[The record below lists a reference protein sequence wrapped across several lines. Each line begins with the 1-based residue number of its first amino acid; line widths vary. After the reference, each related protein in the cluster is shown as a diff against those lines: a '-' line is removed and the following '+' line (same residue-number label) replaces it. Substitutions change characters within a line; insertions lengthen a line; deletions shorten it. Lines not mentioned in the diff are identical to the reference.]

1 MLGYGQLWLSS
12 SQIAGFFDQQYNWTE
27 PINIFDFLHGDNHL
41 RLPLLVWCGQM
52 CLWSNQIPG
61 FFDHQ
66 FIWKE
71 SVDTYFRLLSFYLF
85 FIYLL
90 ASIKLKYIP
99 YGERFPDPAR
109 LDVVLYFRNPVPH
122 FVANLIPPLPPPH
135 PWISEKSFYLRN
147 KWIKSQ
153 NMHII
158 KSCSCLGTMKDK
170 CSLQI
175 TKNPL
180 MSLET

>member
-1 MLGYGQLWLSS
+1 MWPDVSLVQPDLRILWLSVYLEGIS
-12 SQIAGFFDQQYNWTE
+12 WYLFQTIV
-27 PINIFDFLHGDNHL
+27 I
-41 RLPLLVWCGQM
+41 
-52 CLWSNQIPG
+52 
-61 FFDHQ
+61 
-66 FIWKE
+66 
-71 SVDTYFRLLSFYLF
+71 LSFFL
-85 FIYLL
+85 FIYLHL
-90 ASIKLKYIP
+90 SNWVGVQIVMICFPRKYIP

-109 LDVVLYFRNPVPH
+109 LAVVLYFRNPVPH
-122 FVANLIPPLPPPH
+122 FVANLIPPLPLH